1 MANNMNIST
10 PSLRKLALA
19 TVAAATLAGCAGP
32 NPRDP
37 YERYNRA
44 MFNFNDKVDEVALKP
59 AATVYK
65 SVLPGFVQTGV
76 NNFFGNLADV
86 WTAANNFMQGKG
98 EKGMSDVMR
107 VALNST
113 FGLLGVLDIAS
124 EAGLQKHKED
134 FGQTL
139 GYWGV
144 SSGPYLVL
152 PLLGPS
158 TVRDT
163 VALPLDIKA
172 DPWQYQDPVNVRNT
186 GTVVRV
192 IDQRAALLDASTL
205 LEDAALDRYE
215 FVRDGFLQQRDSK
228 IFDGEDNPRAKKKK
242 SAYEDDDDVKP
253 VTADTPKGKE
263 PPKAIMSEPAAE
275 KNASL

>member
-1 MANNMNIST
+1 MMNIST
-10 PSLRKLALA
+10 PLRKLALA
-19 TVAAATLAGCAGP
+19 SVAAATLAGCAGP

-98 EKGMSDVMR
+98 EAGVSDVMR

-113 FGLLGVLDIAS
+113 FGLLGVLDVAS
-124 EAGLQKHKED
+124 GAGLQKHKED

-139 GYWGV
+139 GVWGV

-163 VALPLDIKA
+163 AALPLDIKA
-172 DPWQYQDPVNVRNT
+172 DPWQYNERVNVRT
-186 GTVVRV
+186 IGTVVRV
-192 IDQRAALLDASTL
+192 IDQRAVLLDATNL
-205 LEDAALDRYE
+205 LEEAALDRYE
-215 FVRDGFLQQRDSK
+215 FVRDGFLQQRESK
-228 IFDGEDNPRAKKKK
+228 VFDGEGNPRAKKK
-242 SAYEDDDDVKP
+242 SAYADDDKP
-253 VTADTPKGKE
+253 ATAESDKADKGKDQ
-263 PPKAIMSEPAAE
+263 PQAIMSEPAAE

>member
-1 MANNMNIST
+1 MNIST
-10 PSLRKLALA
+10 FSMRKLALA

-37 YERYNRA
+37 YEGYNRA

-65 SVLPGFVQTGV
+65 TVLPNFVQTGV

-98 EKGMSDVMR
+98 EQGISDVMR

-113 FGLLGVLDIAS
+113 FGLLGVMDVAS
-124 EAGLQKHKED
+124 GAGLQKHKED

-139 GYWGV
+139 GMWGV
-144 SSGPYLVL
+144 RSGPYLVL

-172 DPWQYQDPVNVRNT
+172 DPWQYNEHVNVRNV

-192 IDQRAALLDASTL
+192 IDQRAALLDATNL
-205 LEDAALDRYE
+205 MEEAALDRYE
-215 FVRDGFLQQRDSK
+215 FVRDGFLQQRESK
-228 IFDGEDNPRAKKKK
+228 VFDGEANPRAKKK
-242 SAYEDDDDVKP
+242 SAYADDEKP
-253 VTADTPKGKE
+253 ATVDSDKADKSKE
-263 PPKAIMSEPAAE
+263 QPQAIMSEPAAE

>member
-1 MANNMNIST
+1 MNIST
-10 PSLRKLALA
+10 FSLRKLALA
-19 TVAAATLAGCAGP
+19 AVAASTLAGCAGP

-37 YERYNRA
+37 YEGYNRA
-44 MFNFNDKVDEVALKP
+44 MFNFNDKVDEAALKP
-59 AATVYK
+59 AATAYK
-65 SVLPGFVQTGV
+65 TVLPGFVQTGV

-98 EKGMSDVMR
+98 ERGATDVMR

-113 FGLLGVLDIAS
+113 FGLLGVLDVAS
-124 EAGLQKHKED
+124 SAGLQKHKED

-144 SSGPYLVL
+144 KSGPYLVL

-158 TVRDT
+158 TVRDAL
-163 VALPLDIKA
+163 ALPVDIKA
-172 DPWQYQDPVNVRNT
+172 DPWQYNDHVNGRIA

-192 IDQRAALLDASTL
+192 IDQRAGLLDATNL
-205 LEDAALDRYE
+205 MEEAALDRYE

-228 IFDGEDNPRAKKKK
+228 VFDGEENPRNKKKK
-242 SAYEDDDDVKP
+242 SAYADEDKP
-253 VTADTPKGKE
+253 ATVELEKGKDQ
-263 PPKAIMSEPAAE
+263 PQAIMSEPAAE

>member
-10 PSLRKLALA
+10 PSVSWRKLALA
-19 TVAAATLAGCAGP
+19 TVTAAALAGCAGP

-37 YERYNRA
+37 YEGYNRA
-44 MFNFNDKVDEVALKP
+44 VFNFNDKVDEVALKP

-113 FGLLGVLDIAS
+113 FGLLGVLDVAS

-163 VALPLDIKA
+163 MALPLDIKA
-172 DPWQYQDPVNVRNT
+172 DPWQYTDPVRVRNV

-192 IDQRAALLDASTL
+192 IDQRAGLLDASTL

-215 FVRDGFLQQRDSK
+215 FTRDGFLQQRESK
-228 IFDGEDNPRAKKKK
+228 IFDGKTILARKRKKARTRMTTMLNQQLPTRPRAR
-242 SAYEDDDDVKP
+242 
-253 VTADTPKGKE
+253 
-263 PPKAIMSEPAAE
+263 
-275 KNASL
+275 NSLRL

>member
-1 MANNMNIST
+1 MNIST
-10 PSLRKLALA
+10 FSVRKLVLA
-19 TVAAATLAGCAGP
+19 TAVAASLAGCAGP

-37 YERYNRA
+37 YEGYNRA

-65 SVLPGFVQTGV
+65 SVLPNFVQTGI

-98 EKGMSDVMR
+98 ENGMSDVMR

-113 FGLLGVLDIAS
+113 FGLLGVVDVAS
-124 EAGLQKHKED
+124 GAGLQKHKED

-139 GYWGV
+139 GTWGV

-163 VALPLDIKA
+163 LALPLDIKA
-172 DPWQYQDPVNVRNT
+172 DPWQYNERVNVRNV

-192 IDQRAALLDASTL
+192 IDQRAGLLDATNL
-205 LEDAALDRYE
+205 LEEAALDRYE
-215 FVRDGFLQQRDSK
+215 FVRDGFLQQRESK
-228 IFDGEDNPRAKKKK
+228 VFDGEENPRAKKKK
-242 SAYEDDDDVKP
+242 SAYADDEKP
-253 VTADTPKGKE
+253 ATAESEKVEKGKDQ
-263 PPKAIMSEPAAE
+263 PQAIMSEPAAE

>member
-1 MANNMNIST
+1 MKHIST
-10 PSLRKLALA
+10 FSMRKLALA

-37 YERYNRA
+37 YEGYNRA

-65 SVLPGFVQTGV
+65 TVLPGFVQTGV

-98 EKGMSDVMR
+98 EQGVSDVMR

-113 FGLLGVLDIAS
+113 FGLLGVLDVAS

-144 SSGPYLVL
+144 KSGPYVVL

-163 VALPLDIKA
+163 AALPFDIRA
-172 DPWQYQDPVNVRNT
+172 DLWRLNEHVSVRNT
-186 GTVVRV
+186 GTVLRV
-192 IDQRAALLDASTL
+192 IDQRAGLLDATNL
-205 LEDAALDRYE
+205 MEEAALDRYE

-228 IFDGEDNPRAKKKK
+228 VFDGEENPRAKRKK
-242 SAYEDDDDVKP
+242 SAYADDDKP
-253 VTADTPKGKE
+253 ATAEAEKGKDQ
-263 PPKAIMSEPAAE
+263 PQAIMAAPAAE
-275 KNASL
+275 QNASL

>member
-1 MANNMNIST
+1 MMTIST
-10 PSLRKLALA
+10 PVRKLVLA
-19 TVAAATLAGCAGP
+19 SVAAAALAGCAGP

-37 YERYNRA
+37 YEGYNRA
-44 MFNFNDKVDEVALKP
+44 VFNFNDKVDEVALKP

-98 EKGMSDVMR
+98 EQGMSDVMR

-113 FGLLGVLDIAS
+113 FGLLGVLDVAS

-139 GYWGV
+139 GSWGV

-163 VALPLDIKA
+163 LALPLDIKA
-172 DPWQYQDPVNVRNT
+172 DPWQYNDRVNVRNV

-192 IDQRAALLDASTL
+192 VDQRAVLLDATNL
-205 LEDAALDRYE
+205 LEEAALDRYE
-215 FVRDGFLQQRDSK
+215 FVRDGFLQQRESK
-228 IFDGEDNPRAKKKK
+228 VFDGEGNPRAKKK
-242 SAYEDDDDVKP
+242 SAYADDEKP
-253 VTADTPKGKE
+253 ATAESDKAEKGKDQ
-263 PPKAIMSEPAAE
+263 PQAIMSEPAAE

>member
-1 MANNMNIST
+1 MNIST
-10 PSLRKLALA
+10 FSLRKLALA
-19 TVAAATLAGCAGP
+19 TVAAASLAGCAGP

-37 YERYNRA
+37 YEGYNRA

-98 EKGMSDVMR
+98 EQGVSDVMR

-113 FGLLGVLDIAS
+113 FGLLGVMDVAS
-124 EAGLQKHKED
+124 GAGLQKHKED

-139 GYWGV
+139 GMWGV

-163 VALPLDIKA
+163 LALPLDIKA
-172 DPWQYQDPVNVRNT
+172 DPWQYNHRVNVRNT

-192 IDQRAALLDASTL
+192 IDQRAALLDATNL
-205 LEDAALDRYE
+205 LEEAALDRYE
-215 FVRDGFLQQRDSK
+215 FVRDGYLQQRESK
-228 IFDGEDNPRAKKKK
+228 VFDGEGNPRAKKK
-242 SAYEDDDDVKP
+242 SAYADDEKP
-253 VTADTPKGKE
+253 ATAETEKDKDQPQ
-263 PPKAIMSEPAAE
+263 AIMSAPAAE
-275 KNASL
+275 SQPVTMK